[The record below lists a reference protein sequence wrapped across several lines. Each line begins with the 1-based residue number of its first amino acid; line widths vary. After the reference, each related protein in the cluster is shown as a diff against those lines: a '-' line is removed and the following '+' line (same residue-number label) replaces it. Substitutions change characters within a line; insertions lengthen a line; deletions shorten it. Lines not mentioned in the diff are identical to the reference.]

1 MIETIR
7 EKAMALNRNRENIG
21 RGNDG
26 INANMLS
33 FIGNLF
39 IGVIGT
45 SIVSLIGNS
54 MRSLG
59 KAEVGCVNEVEEYFK
74 RVCEE
79 DELQN
84 LENKREK
91 GDDKVAKVVQ
101 EVAKEEEKVVQE
113 VAKEEEKVV
122 QEVAKEEEK
131 VVQEVVKEE
140 EKVVQEGKKEEEKVV
155 QVGKERIVEEE
166 KRRERW
172 EGLSE
177 EQKKK
182 MEKLQISEESKKK
195 TIIRRQ
201 EEIKAYP
208 EVKDYDDKMMFI
220 RKKLSEKSLQYE
232 LLVNQIKQKKLLG
245 ELDSILEMEKQ
256 KNEREYE
263 QWVIREERNRDQL
276 KHVQEQELP
285 KFIITEND
293 RRAIVWKE
301 ASEKLLQASVIAAQA
316 WQMELKGDVGG
327 AAALRK
333 QYHSPLMEDAYKI
346 SMKLHDL
353 YSIAPFAPARLE
365 DKDVVM
371 KGGTRTDYRTYTSPN
386 NPNVLFTHSS
396 KKFYNAFKDV
406 IHKIH
411 FCKPMK
417 VGDFNPSI
425 FEGDRKKEIMVA
437 PMCTSPHCCPGT
449 SELTPREF
457 FVTDDHYNNADVFT
471 LSTNDMLYTTYDG
484 VVHHNGGI
492 DSSIL
497 HTDSVIS

>member
-1 MIETIR
+1 
-7 EKAMALNRNRENIG
+7 MALNRNRENIG

-59 KAEVGCVNEVEEYFK
+59 KAEVGCVNKVEEYFK
-74 RVCEE
+74 RICKK

-91 GDDKVAKVVQ
+91 RDDKV
-101 EVAKEEEKVVQE
+101 EKVVQE
-113 VAKEEEKVV
+113 VAKEEEPVV
-122 QEVAKEEEK
+122 QE
-131 VVQEVVKEE
+131 
-140 EKVVQEGKKEEEKVV
+140 
-155 QVGKERIVEEE
+155 GKERIVEEE

-177 EQKKK
+177 EQKKE
-182 MEKLQISEESKKK
+182 MEKLQLSEEKIKNIIETRQKKID
-195 TIIRRQ
+195 TYQI
-201 EEIKAYP
+201 
-208 EVKDYDDKMMFI
+208 KDYDDKMMFI
-220 RKKLSEKSLQYE
+220 RERLANESSRYN

-263 QWVIREERNRDQL
+263 QWVITEERNRDQL

-327 AAALRK
+327 ATALRK

-346 SMKLHDL
+346 SMKLHSL

-417 VGDFNPSI
+417 VGDFNSSI

-457 FVTDDHYNNADVFT
+457 FVADDHYNNADVFT

>member
-1 MIETIR
+1 M
-7 EKAMALNRNRENIG
+7 
-21 RGNDG
+21 
-26 INANMLS
+26 
-33 FIGNLF
+33 
-39 IGVIGT
+39 
-45 SIVSLIGNS
+45 
-54 MRSLG
+54 
-59 KAEVGCVNEVEEYFK
+59 
-74 RVCEE
+74 
-79 DELQN
+79 
-84 LENKREK
+84 
-91 GDDKVAKVVQ
+91 
-101 EVAKEEEKVVQE
+101 
-113 VAKEEEKVV
+113 
-122 QEVAKEEEK
+122 
-131 VVQEVVKEE
+131 QEVVKEE
-140 EKVVQEGKKEEEKVV
+140 EKVVP
-155 QVGKERIVEEE
+155 VGKEGEE

-177 EQKKK
+177 EQKKE
-182 MEKLQISEESKKK
+182 MEKLQISEERIKN
-195 TIIRRQ
+195 IIEIRQ
-201 EEIKAYP
+201 KEIDIYQG
-208 EVKDYDDKMMFI
+208 KDYDDKMILI
-220 RKKLSEKSLQYE
+220 RKKLSEKSLQYG
-232 LLVNQIKQKKLLG
+232 LLANQIEQKKLLG

-263 QWVIREERNRDQL
+263 QWVIREERDHEKL

-293 RRAIVWKE
+293 RRAVIIKE
-301 ASEKLLQASVIAAQA
+301 MSEKSLQANIIADQA

-333 QYHSPLMEDAYKI
+333 QYHSPLRDDAYKI

-457 FVTDDHYNNADVFT
+457 FVADDHYNNADVFT